1 MTEIIDG
8 MTHEMVGSDSFE
20 QFMNRPLPHN
30 GQAYI
35 QRDYKTGKDYICC
48 PFCGKKNFPLTPGA
62 HITGQK
68 FKCKMCI
75 RDRAM
80 YFAER
85 NKGAYHNLFMT
96 FSGRPKFV
104 EIKGNTITQKKMC
117 IRDRIY
123 RTS

>member
-1 MTEIIDG
+1 MSMTEIIDG

-62 HITGQK
+62 HITGPVSYTHLDVYKRQVLNS
-68 FKCKMCI
+68 
-75 RDRAM
+75 DRYQA
-80 YFAER
+80 
-85 NKGAYHNLFMT
+85 
-96 FSGRPKFV
+96 
-104 EIKGNTITQKKMC
+104 IQI
-117 IRDRIY
+117 
-123 RTS
+123 